1 MLTGCNTSAS
11 TINSYLSI
19 VYAVSVWIRVE
30 VFLLHILKHPA
41 VLCFSDGSI
50 TNILHQQWYTVKYCS
65 ATVGSGLLT
74 GVIFQVA

>member
-50 TNILHQQWYTVKYCS
+50 TNILHQ
-65 ATVGSGLLT
+65 L
-74 GVIFQVA
+74 